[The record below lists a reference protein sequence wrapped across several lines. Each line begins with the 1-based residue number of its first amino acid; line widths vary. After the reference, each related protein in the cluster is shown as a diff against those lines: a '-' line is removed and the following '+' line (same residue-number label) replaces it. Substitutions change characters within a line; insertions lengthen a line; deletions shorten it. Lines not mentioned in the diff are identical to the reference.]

1 MGAVSIGEFPAVG
14 KFAVPQSTPSG
25 FENVEFG
32 FVLNFCR
39 CPEFVAGVWEL
50 VGCVVS
56 PGGGIYAFEWVL
68 A

>member
-14 KFAVPQSTPSG
+14 KFSVPQSTPSG

-39 CPEFVAGVWEL
+39 CPEFVA
-50 VGCVVS
+50 
-56 PGGGIYAFEWVL
+56 
-68 A
+68 

>member
-39 CPEFVAGVWEL
+39 CPEFVAGVWKLSVYL
-50 VGCVVS
+50 VRAGCS
-56 PGGGIYAFEWVL
+56 A